1 MLDHAVL
8 KSTFINASLI
18 DITYACLLAF
28 LLGVAIAL
36 TYVRSFNGL
45 SYSRAFLQAMI
56 FAPLLT
62 AIAMQ
67 AVGDSV
73 ARGLGMMGAFS
84 LLRFRTNIK
93 DTRDMMFMFAAL
105 TAGLAC
111 GVYAYNIALVSI
123 AFFCLAVF
131 VVHKVPFSAECDFD
145 AVLRLQLDNQLESQ
159 TSVDHI
165 LKRHSRRFSLISVRE
180 MGQGERLDL
189 SYQVKLNQR
198 DSQARIMSELAR
210 VGSTRDVHLFMQDK
224 AHEV

>member
-18 DITYACLLAF
+18 DITYASLLSF

-67 AVGDSV
+67 AVGDNV

-93 DTRDMMFMFAAL
+93 DTRDMMFMFASL

-111 GVYAYNIALVSI
+111 GVYAYHIALVSI
-123 AFFCLAVF
+123 GFFCLAVF

-145 AVLRLQLDNQLESQ
+145 AVLRLQLDNKVETQA
-159 TSVDHI
+159 SVDNI
-165 LKRHSRRFSLISVRE
+165 LKTHAKRFSLIAVRE

-189 SYQVKLNQR
+189 SYQVKLNKQE
-198 DSQARIMSELAR
+198 SQARIMSELAR
-210 VGSTRDVHLFMQDK
+210 VGSLRDVHLFMQDK
-224 AHEV
+224 AHEI